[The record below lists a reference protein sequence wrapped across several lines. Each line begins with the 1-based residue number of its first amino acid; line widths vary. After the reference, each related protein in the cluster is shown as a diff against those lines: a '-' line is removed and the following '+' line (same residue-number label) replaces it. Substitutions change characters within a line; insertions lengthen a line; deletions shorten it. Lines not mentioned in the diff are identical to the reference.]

1 MGCSGCSTGRGNTS
15 GGGCSTGGGGCNKL
29 NVFDWLA
36 NMELPAGQKPFDMV
50 EVRFKNSRKE
60 FFRNRNGL
68 QLLVG
73 NVVVVEAATGYD
85 VGVIS
90 ISGEL
95 VRLQMRKKK
104 VDPADTAI
112 KNVIRK
118 ATPADIDKWREV
130 QALEPKTLV
139 RARILASGLKLDMKI
154 NDIEYQGDKSHVS
167 FYYTAPGRV
176 DFRELIKAYASEFR
190 VRVQMWQ
197 IGERQEAGRL
207 GGIGSCGRELCCSTW
222 LTDFRSV
229 STTAA
234 RYQQLALNP
243 VKLAGQCGKLKCCLN
258 YELDSYLDA
267 LKDFPQP
274 TELESQKGRAVH
286 QKTDIF
292 KRILWY
298 TYLDAPDNFM
308 ALSVERV
315 KYIMDMNKN
324 GKKPAELEEAKIEE
338 KKEVGYVV
346 GGVPSTLKQ
355 QPRRQQQ
362 QPRRRP
368 NNPNR
373 SNENKPSNNQNRP
386 NNPNRSNN
394 PNKPNRPNNPGGPP
408 KK

>member
-1 MGCSGCSTGRGNTS
+1 MGCSGCSTGRGCGS

-36 NMELPAGQKPFDMV
+36 NMELPSGQKPFDIV

-73 NVVVVEAATGYD
+73 NIVVIEAAQGYD

-104 VDPADTAI
+104 VADDGNI
-112 KNVIRK
+112 KAVLRK
-118 ATPADIDKWREV
+118 ASPSDVDKWRDAQELEV
-130 QALEPKTLV
+130 KTLV
-139 RARILASGLKLDMKI
+139 RARILASTMKLDMKI
-154 NDIEYQGDKSHVS
+154 NDIEIQGDKSHIS

-190 VRVQMWQ
+190 SRIQMWQ

-258 YELDSYLDA
+258 FELDSYLDA

-274 TELESQKGRAVH
+274 GELETEKGRAYH

-292 KRILWY
+292 KRIIWY
-298 TYLDAPDNFM
+298 TYADAPDNFI
-308 ALSVERV
+308 ALSTDRV
-315 KYIMDMNKN
+315 KQIMEMNKG
-324 GKKPAELEEAKIEE
+324 GKRPAELDDAKPVE

-346 GGVPSTLKQ
+346 GRQSPPPSMNPGKQ
-355 QPRRQQQ
+355 QRLQQRPPRRKPQP
-362 QPRRRP
+362 PRRP
-368 NNPNR
+368 PNR
-373 SNENKPSNNQNRP
+373 EQN
-386 NNPNRSNN
+386 
-394 PNKPNRPNNPGGPP
+394 
-408 KK
+408 

>member
-1 MGCSGCSTGRGNTS
+1 MGCSGCSTNRGNTT
-15 GGGCSTGGGGCNKL
+15 GGGCSTKGGGCNKL

-36 NMELPAGQKPFDMV
+36 NMELPAGQKPFDIV
-50 EVRFKNSRKE
+50 EIRFKNSRKE

-73 NVVVVEAATGYD
+73 NIVVVEAASGYD

-104 VDPADTAI
+104 VDPADPAI
-112 KNVIRK
+112 KNVLRK
-118 ATPADIDKWREV
+118 ATPADVDKWREV
-130 QALEPKTLV
+130 QALEPKILT
-139 RARILASGLKLDMKI
+139 RARILASSMKLDMKL

-176 DFRELIKAYASEFR
+176 DFRELIKAFASEFR

-258 YELDSYLDA
+258 FELDSYLDA
-267 LKDFPQP
+267 LKDLPQP
-274 TELESQKGRAVH
+274 TELESQKGRAFH

-298 TYLDAPDNFM
+298 TYPDAPTNFM
-308 ALSVERV
+308 ALSVDRV
-315 KYIMDMNKN
+315 KYVMDMNKN
-324 GKKPAELEEAKIEE
+324 GKKPAELEETKTEE

-368 NNPNR
+368 Q
-373 SNENKPSNNQNRP
+373 NNQNRP
-386 NNPNRSNN
+386 NNPNKPNN
-394 PNKPNRPNNPGGPP
+394 PNRPNNPNQGRQNNPGNPPPP

>member
-1 MGCSGCSTGRGNTS
+1 MACSGCSTGRGCGS

-36 NMELPAGQKPFDMV
+36 NMELPSGQKPFDIV

-68 QLLVG
+68 QLLLG
-73 NVVVVEAATGYD
+73 NIVVVEAAQGYD
-85 VGVIS
+85 VGVVS

-104 VDPADTAI
+104 VADDQNI
-112 KNVIRK
+112 KAVLRK
-118 ATPADIDKWREV
+118 ASPADIDKWRDAQELEV
-130 QALEPKTLV
+130 KTLV
-139 RARILASGLKLDMKI
+139 RARILASSMKLDMKI
-154 NDIEYQGDKSHVS
+154 NDIEIQGDKSHIA

-190 VRVQMWQ
+190 SRIQMWQ

-258 YELDSYLDA
+258 FELDSYLDA

-274 TELESQKGRAVH
+274 GELETEKGRAYH

-292 KRILWY
+292 KKIIWY
-298 TYLDAPDNFM
+298 TYSDAPDNFI
-308 ALSVERV
+308 ALSTDRV
-315 KYIMDMNKN
+315 KYIMDMNKK
-324 GKKPAELEEAKIEE
+324 GKKPADLDESKPVE

-346 GGVPSTLKQ
+346 GKQMPPLSTSERPKPQ
-355 QPRRQQQ
+355 QPRNQQRLQ
-362 QPRRRP
+362 QRPPRRKPQPPRRP
-368 NNPNR
+368 PNR
-373 SNENKPSNNQNRP
+373 EQN
-386 NNPNRSNN
+386 
-394 PNKPNRPNNPGGPP
+394 
-408 KK
+408 

>member
-1 MGCSGCSTGRGNTS
+1 
-15 GGGCSTGGGGCNKL
+15 
-29 NVFDWLA
+29 
-36 NMELPAGQKPFDMV
+36 MELPAGQKPFDVV

-73 NVVVVEAATGYD
+73 NIVVVEAATGYD

-95 VRLQMRKKK
+95 TKLQMRKKK
-104 VDPADTAI
+104 VDPADPAI
-112 KNVIRK
+112 KNILRK
-118 ATPADIDKWREV
+118 ATPNDIERWKEV
-130 QALEPKTLV
+130 QALEPNILV
-139 RARILASGLKLDMKI
+139 RARIMVTNMKLEMKL
-154 NDIEYQGDKSHVS
+154 NDVEFQGDKSHVA

-176 DFRELIKAYASEFR
+176 DFRELIRAFASEFR
-190 VRVQMWQ
+190 VRIQMWQ

-267 LKDFPQP
+267 LKDFPQ
-274 TELESQKGRAVH
+274 TMDLESQKGRAVH

-292 KRILWY
+292 KRIIWY
-298 TYLDAPDNFM
+298 TYLDAPDNFIP
-308 ALSVERV
+308 LRVERV
-315 KYIMDMNKN
+315 KQIIDMNKN
-324 GKKPAELEEAKIEE
+324 GKKPAELEEAKVEE

-346 GGVPSTLKQ
+346 GRQFQPLKQ
-355 QPRRQQQ
+355 EQNKPKQGEQRKPHRHPRRQQQ
-362 QPRRRP
+362 NRRP
-368 NNPNR
+368 NQQ
-373 SNENKPSNNQNRP
+373 KP
-386 NNPNRSNN
+386 
-394 PNKPNRPNNPGGPP
+394 PP
-408 KK
+408 PAALKS

>member
-1 MGCSGCSTGRGNTS
+1 MACSGCSTGRGCGS

-36 NMELPAGQKPFDMV
+36 NMELPSGQKPFDIV

-68 QLLVG
+68 QLLLG
-73 NVVVVEAATGYD
+73 NIVVVEAAQGYD

-104 VDPADTAI
+104 VADDQNIKAI
-112 KNVIRK
+112 LRK
-118 ATPADIDKWREV
+118 ASPSDIDKWRDAQELEV
-130 QALEPKTLV
+130 KTLV
-139 RARILASGLKLDMKI
+139 RARILASSMKLDMKI
-154 NDIEYQGDKSHVS
+154 NDIEIQGDKSHIA

-190 VRVQMWQ
+190 SRIQMWQ

-258 YELDSYLDA
+258 FELDSYLDA

-274 TELESQKGRAVH
+274 GELETEKGRAFH

-292 KRILWY
+292 KRIIWY
-298 TYLDAPDNFM
+298 TYADAPDNFI
-308 ALSVERV
+308 ALSTDRV
-315 KYIMDMNKN
+315 KFIMDMNKK
-324 GKKPAELEEAKIEE
+324 GKKPAELDESKPVE

-346 GGVPSTLKQ
+346 GKQMPPLGASERPKPQ
-355 QPRRQQQ
+355 QPRNQQRLQ
-362 QPRRRP
+362 QRPPRRKPQPPRRP
-368 NNPNR
+368 PNR
-373 SNENKPSNNQNRP
+373 EQN
-386 NNPNRSNN
+386 
-394 PNKPNRPNNPGGPP
+394 
-408 KK
+408 

>member
-1 MGCSGCSTGRGNTS
+1 MSCSGCSTGRGCGS
-15 GGGCSTGGGGCNKL
+15 GGSCTTKGGCNKL

-36 NMELPAGQKPFDMV
+36 NMELPAGQKPFDIV

-60 FFRNRNGL
+60 FFRNRNNM

-73 NVVVVEAATGYD
+73 NVVVVEAAQGYD

-95 VRLQMRKKK
+95 VKLQMRKKK
-104 VDPADTAI
+104 VSEDQEI
-112 KNVIRK
+112 KAVLRK
-118 ATPADIDKWREV
+118 ATASDIDRWRDA
-130 QALEPKTLV
+130 QALETNTLV
-139 RARILASGLKLDMKI
+139 RARILASDMKLDMKI
-154 NDIEYQGDKSHVS
+154 NDIEFQGDKSHIS

-190 VRVQMWQ
+190 ARIQMWQ
-197 IGERQEAGRL
+197 IGERQEAVRL

-229 STTAA
+229 STVAA

-258 YELDSYLDA
+258 YELDSYMDA

-274 TELESQKGRAVH
+274 IDLETEKGKAIH

-292 KRILWY
+292 RRIIQY
-298 TYLDAPDNFM
+298 TYLDAPDKFIS
-308 ALSVERV
+308 LSVERV
-315 KYIMDMNKN
+315 KYIIEMNKT
-324 GKKPAELEEAKIEE
+324 GKRPADLEEMKFTE

-346 GGVPSTLKQ
+346 GRQGP
-355 QPRRQQQ
+355 PPAPGRQQRPQ
-362 QPRRRP
+362 QRQHRP
-368 NNPNR
+368 NQNR
-373 SNENKPSNNQNRP
+373 NRPPNRP
-386 NNPNRSNN
+386 NNPNRNSN
-394 PNKPNRPNNPGGPP
+394 
-408 KK
+408 

>member
-1 MGCSGCSTGRGNTS
+1 
-15 GGGCSTGGGGCNKL
+15 
-29 NVFDWLA
+29 
-36 NMELPAGQKPFDMV
+36 MELPAGQKPFDMV
-50 EVRFKNSRKE
+50 EIRFKNSRKE

-73 NVVVVEAATGYD
+73 NIVVVEAATGYD

-104 VDPADTAI
+104 VDPADPAI
-112 KNVIRK
+112 KNVLRK
-118 ATPADIDKWREV
+118 ASPSDVEKWREV
-130 QALEPKTLV
+130 QELEPKILV
-139 RARILASGLKLDMKI
+139 RARVLASSMKLDMKI

-176 DFRELIKAYASEFR
+176 DFRELIRAFASEFR
-190 VRVQMWQ
+190 VRIQMWQ

-274 TELESQKGRAVH
+274 SELESLKGRAVH

-298 TYLDAPDNFM
+298 TYFDAPDKFIS
-308 ALSVERV
+308 LSVERV
-315 KYIMDMNKN
+315 KQVLELNKA
-324 GKKPAELEEAKIEE
+324 GKKPAELEEAMKEE

-346 GGVPSTLKQ
+346 GRAPVLNKPKPPQ
-355 QPRRQQQ
+355 RRPQP
-362 QPRRRP
+362 PRRRP
-368 NNPNR
+368 
-373 SNENKPSNNQNRP
+373 P
-386 NNPNRSNN
+386 NNPNNPSN
-394 PNKPNRPNNPGGPP
+394 PPQNRGP